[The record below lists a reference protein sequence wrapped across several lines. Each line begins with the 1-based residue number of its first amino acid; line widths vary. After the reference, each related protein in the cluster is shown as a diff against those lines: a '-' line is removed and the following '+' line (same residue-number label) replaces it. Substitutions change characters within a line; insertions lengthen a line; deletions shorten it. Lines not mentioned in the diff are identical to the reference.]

1 MDGMRVLL
9 VDDEEELVETIA
21 ERLELRGIVAETVTN
36 GEEALQRVLE
46 KPFDVVLLDV
56 KMPGLGGMEVLKL
69 IRMQRPNTQVIL
81 ITGHASVENG
91 DRRLLEGAFD
101 FIVKPVDIEV
111 LVDKMKEATQRR
123 KESDKP

>member
-36 GEEALQRVLE
+36 DEEALQRVLE

>member
-56 KMPGLGGMEVLKL
+56 KMPGLGGMEV
-69 IRMQRPNTQVIL
+69 
-81 ITGHASVENG
+81 
-91 DRRLLEGAFD
+91 
-101 FIVKPVDIEV
+101 
-111 LVDKMKEATQRR
+111 
-123 KESDKP
+123 

>member
-91 DRRLLEGAFD
+91 DRRLLEGAFY

>member
-9 VDDEEELVETIA
+9 DDEEELVETIA

>member
-1 MDGMRVLL
+1 LL

>member
-1 MDGMRVLL
+1 
-9 VDDEEELVETIA
+9 ETIA